1 MEEIKITGQVGG
13 KVNDEDLEIRFKTLL
28 RQMRDAR
35 GLNTFSDQLKAIM
48 DEVDKSTLASELSYG
63 SQLTELN
70 QLTARVSEI
79 FVGLAKQNETDRIF
93 RERQYEEVLEKK
105 DLEITNLKEQLEEI
119 KGKLELREKDYLEIE
134 EGHKKKE
141 EELVNVKGRVEDQAK
156 MVQFQDDQLK
166 VKDQTIANQAQKID
180 SMSLEVSQNEELK
193 LSITNLQEEINH
205 LNEKHTKDKQQSEFD
220 FERQLFSKER
230 ELQQSF
236 QERIEKI
243 QDDMNDKYEAR
254 LSSIIDKHENRIAVL
269 NQELSSIKA
278 ENQQRERREQELLK
292 EIDQLKKLSEG
303 KKQS

>member
-105 DLEITNLKEQLEEI
+105 DLEITNLKEQLEDI

-134 EGHKKKE
+134 EGYKKKE

-180 SMSLEVSQNEELK
+180 SMGLEVSHNEELRQ
-193 LSITNLQEEINH
+193 SITHLQEEISN
-205 LNEKHTKDKQQSEFD
+205 LKEQHTKDRQQSEFD

-254 LSSIIDKHENRIAVL
+254 LSSIIDKHDNRIAGL
-269 NQELSSIKA
+269 NPGVKFH
-278 ENQQRERREQELLK
+278 K
-292 EIDQLKKLSEG
+292 G
-303 KKQS
+303 

>member
-1 MEEIKITGQVGG
+1 V
-13 KVNDEDLEIRFKTLL
+13 
-28 RQMRDAR
+28 
-35 GLNTFSDQLKAIM
+35 
-48 DEVDKSTLASELSYG
+48 
-63 SQLTELN
+63 
-70 QLTARVSEI
+70 
-79 FVGLAKQNETDRIF
+79 
-93 RERQYEEVLEKK
+93 
-105 DLEITNLKEQLEEI
+105 
-119 KGKLELREKDYLEIE
+119 
-134 EGHKKKE
+134 
-141 EELVNVKGRVEDQAK
+141 VNVKGRVEDQAK

-180 SMSLEVSQNEELK
+180 SMSLEVSHNEELK
-193 LSITNLQEEINH
+193 QSITHLQEEINQ

-254 LSSIIDKHENRIAVL
+254 LSSIIDKHENRIAGL

>member
-105 DLEITNLKEQLEEI
+105 DLEITNLKEPLDI
-119 KGKLELREKDYLEIE
+119 KGQLELREKDYLAIE
-134 EGHKKKE
+134 EGYKKKKE
-141 EELVNVKGRVEDQAK
+141 ELINIKGRVEDQAK
-156 MVQFQDDQLK
+156 MVQFQ
-166 VKDQTIANQAQKID
+166 
-180 SMSLEVSQNEELK
+180 
-193 LSITNLQEEINH
+193 EI
-205 LNEKHTKDKQQSEFD
+205 S
-220 FERQLFSKER
+220 
-230 ELQQSF
+230 
-236 QERIEKI
+236 
-243 QDDMNDKYEAR
+243 
-254 LSSIIDKHENRIAVL
+254 
-269 NQELSSIKA
+269 
-278 ENQQRERREQELLK
+278 
-292 EIDQLKKLSEG
+292 
-303 KKQS
+303 

>member
-28 RQMRDAR
+28 RQMREAR

-105 DLEITNLKEQLEEI
+105 DLEITNLKEQLEDI

-134 EGHKKKE
+134 EGYKKKE
-141 EELVNVKGRVEDQAK
+141 EELVNVKGRVEDKAK
-156 MVQFQDDQLK
+156 MVQFQDDHLK

-193 LSITNLQEEINH
+193 LSITHLQEEINN
-205 LNEKHTKDKQQSEFD
+205 LKEKHTKDSNKVNLILNVSYFLRKENCNSHFRSE
-220 FERQLFSKER
+220 SK
-230 ELQQSF
+230 
-236 QERIEKI
+236 
-243 QDDMNDKYEAR
+243 KY
-254 LSSIIDKHENRIAVL
+254 K
-269 NQELSSIKA
+269 
-278 ENQQRERREQELLK
+278 
-292 EIDQLKKLSEG
+292 
-303 KKQS
+303 

>member
-28 RQMRDAR
+28 RQMREAR

-105 DLEITNLKEQLEEI
+105 DLEITNLKEQLEDI

-134 EGHKKKE
+134 EGYKKKE

-193 LSITNLQEEINH
+193 LSITHLQEEINN
-205 LNEKHTKDKQQSEFD
+205 LNKKHTKDKQQSEFD
-220 FERQLFSKER
+220 FERRLFSKER

-236 QERIEKI
+236 QE
-243 QDDMNDKYEAR
+243 
-254 LSSIIDKHENRIAVL
+254 
-269 NQELSSIKA
+269 
-278 ENQQRERREQELLK
+278 
-292 EIDQLKKLSEG
+292 
-303 KKQS
+303 